1 MELRADEEVRFARGR
16 ARTSPGCVV
25 DHRRNDWASHSP
37 HGEFEVVIMI
47 EVVIEEMVGSDRVPD
62 RKDYERAFDWKA
74 QTISESEMALI
85 SECRQLCA
93 QTVLDTADI
102 VRDGDVST
110 VTQRVLSYSGD
121 GTARPVHE
129 MSSIV
134 RWDKF
139 ISYNAFLG
147 PTRRYQTE
155 LSTSGHYASI

>member
-93 QTVLDTADI
+93 NNVLDRADI
-102 VRDGDVST
+102 VRDGDFSN
-110 VTQRVLSYSGD
+110 SYGRRIAAV
-121 GTARPVHE
+121 GLARYAG
-129 MSSIV
+129 SI
-134 RWDKF
+134 
-139 ISYNAFLG
+139 
-147 PTRRYQTE
+147 PQ
-155 LSTSGHYASI
+155 

>member
-1 MELRADEEVRFARGR
+1 MGLRADEEVRFARGR

-93 QTVLDTADI
+93 NNVLDRADI
-102 VRDGDVST
+102 VRDGDVTPIDPNFEVATLEASVWRAPCCWDRYVDHVLEGNPT
-110 VTQRVLSYSGD
+110 VRV
-121 GTARPVHE
+121 
-129 MSSIV
+129 I
-134 RWDKF
+134 
-139 ISYNAFLG
+139 N
-147 PTRRYQTE
+147 
-155 LSTSGHYASI
+155 